1 MAHEGVA
8 RSRASGLRDGVW
20 VQKAGKQTAPARWA
34 VHRGAPPKAQV
45 PSPQPKNTAEHLALR
60 YFFDKAR
67 ARSAS
72 WSRHK
77 RANAE
82 GRGPRKKA
90 KVYLRERRCERAYNE
105 ENLKEILKKS
115 CLQRFLRKRSD
126 RYCSGGLLR
135 REAHAKYALSRRGA
149 FHAYKKYYCK

>member
-1 MAHEGVA
+1 MRVA
-8 RSRASGLRDGVW
+8 FSFTNHK
-20 VQKAGKQTAPARWA
+20 KA
-34 VHRGAPPKAQV
+34 
-45 PSPQPKNTAEHLALR
+45 AEHVALR